1 MRAVYLLLL
10 VVAVPA
16 RADELEPIAALDLP
30 IDHGELRLSGFAT
43 PVDSFGAGGYGAS
56 SVSLSGA
63 LPLYT
68 SHHWRLLAQLRAS
81 VEHVRGSALPADETV
96 TEDALGL
103 TAVYISDRHDLYSLY
118 AGASIAETPDTI
130 AHATIMPT
138 VVGLGSYRSG
148 SITWLYG
155 GGFGQALGRS
165 WLLPAAGMS
174 WRMSSTWT
182 LTVLLPVEAEVRHRF
197 DHAFDLGLIV
207 AVSGDLYHLS
217 ATGET
222 VTLQLAELRT
232 GVQARYRFAGHW
244 TATAEVGVLGPRRLE
259 LDDLSSTSDGI
270 AYTSLGLRYAF
281 DAFVR

>member
-1 MRAVYLLLL
+1 MRAVCLLLL
-10 VVAVPA
+10 AVAVPA
-16 RADELEPIAALDLP
+16 RADALEPIAALDLP

-43 PVDSFGAGGYGAS
+43 PIDNFGAGGYAAS
-56 SVSLSGA
+56 SLSLSGA
-63 LPLYT
+63 LPLYA

-81 VEHVRGSALPADETV
+81 VEDVRGSALPADQTV
-96 TEDALGL
+96 TEDAVGL
-103 TAVYISDRHDLYSLY
+103 TAVYISDRYDVYSLY
-118 AGASIAETPDTI
+118 AGASIAETPDTV

-138 VVGLGSYRSG
+138 VVGLGSYHSG

-165 WLLPAAGMS
+165 WLLPAAGLS
-174 WRMSSTWT
+174 WRMSHTWT

-197 DHAFDLGLIV
+197 DRAFDLGLIV
-207 AVSGDLYHLS
+207 AISGDLYHLS
-217 ATGET
+217 DASET

-232 GVQARYRFAGHW
+232 GVQARYRFADHW

-259 LDDLSSTSDGI
+259 LDDLSSTSDGT

-281 DAFVR
+281 DAFAR